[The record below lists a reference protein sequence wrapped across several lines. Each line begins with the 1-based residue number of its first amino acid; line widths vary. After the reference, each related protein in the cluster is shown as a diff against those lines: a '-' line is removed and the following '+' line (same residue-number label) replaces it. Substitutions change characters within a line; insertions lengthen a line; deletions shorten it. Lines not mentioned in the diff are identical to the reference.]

1 MKVCLTDK
9 NSLLSALQLAQGIVE
24 KKAISPVLS
33 SIVITAK
40 PPDTLEIKCTN
51 LEESLYVK
59 TWAEVYENAAFALS
73 AKKLMEFVRELPDMP
88 IEIFVENDAVAEM
101 SVGRIKATFPL
112 VEIEDFPELP
122 RTPEKTVLL
131 NRDAF
136 LDAIEKVYFS
146 IATDS
151 VSTALMG
158 MLFTKK
164 GDVVHFVSTDGHR
177 LSVVEKR
184 FEIEDLE
191 FEMIIPRKGVQEL
204 KKILDK
210 KIEVDA
216 VDIGFSE
223 NHFFMRAG
231 NIEFFTRVLDAKY
244 PNYERVI
251 PDDFERSFVVA
262 SDTLFKAVKR
272 VSLFSEDK
280 AKSIKFEL
288 VPEEKRLVLS
298 SVKSPD
304 DAFSG
309 IAVEEL
315 ELVDAEGEPITFG
328 LNARFLLEALNAF
341 DAETVRFNL
350 GDALCPI
357 KLESDESRDYI
368 HVIMPVSLEE

>member
-33 SIVITAK
+33 SIVITTRT
-40 PPDTLEIKCTN
+40 PDTIEIKCTN
-51 LEESLYVK
+51 LEESLYIK
-59 TWAEVYENAAFALS
+59 SWAEVYEDKVFAVS
-73 AKKLMEFVRELPDMP
+73 AKRLMEFVRELPDLP
-88 IEIFVENDAVAEM
+88 IEIFIENETVATI
-101 SVGRIKATFPL
+101 SVGKIKATFPL

-122 RTPEKTVLL
+122 EVPEKTVLL

-158 MLFTKK
+158 MLFVKK

-184 FEIEDLE
+184 FEMEDLE

-251 PDDFERSFVVA
+251 PEDFERSFVVS
-262 SDTLFKAVKR
+262 SDSLFKATKR

-280 AKSIKFEL
+280 AKSIKIDFI
-288 VPEEKRLVLS
+288 PDEKKLILS
-298 SVKSPD
+298 SVKSPE

-309 IAVEEL
+309 LAMEEIDL
-315 ELVDAEGEPITFG
+315 IDAKGDPLIFG

-341 DAETVRFNL
+341 DTETVKFNL
-350 GDALCPI
+350 GDTLCPI
-357 KLESDESRDYI
+357 KLESEDSKEYI
-368 HVIMPVSLEE
+368 HIIMPLNLEE